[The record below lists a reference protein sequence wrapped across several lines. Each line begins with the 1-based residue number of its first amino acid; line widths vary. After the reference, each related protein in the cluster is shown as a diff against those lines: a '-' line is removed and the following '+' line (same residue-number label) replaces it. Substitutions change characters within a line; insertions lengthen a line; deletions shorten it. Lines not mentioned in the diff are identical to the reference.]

1 LEHDVRFLS
10 RFVKIEVSPLTME
23 YGLIACAM
31 ALALLALTPIFANTL
46 VSTLA
51 Q

>member
-1 LEHDVRFLS
+1 MNFLS
-10 RFVKIEVSPLTME
+10 RFVKIEVTPFTME

-31 ALALLALTPIFANTL
+31 ALALLALTPIFAHAL
-46 VSTLA
+46 VVTLA